1 MVQKKFMSQVGGMFD
16 RYSGKD
22 ELNQEIETLQSR
34 ILEMEIDLR
43 RLEKCERKLK
53 VAVNDRQV
61 AEEKLKAARKK
72 IETFEHEL
80 EKRRETE
87 EDEGVSISRM
97 EIINSHRMQ
106 DIFAELAALAGE
118 KDQFITIL
126 MPPEMNLE
134 SFPQYRD
141 IELLIDTETL
151 NIISKIKTETG
162 LILFYDRPG
171 MIREVFLP
179 PVPVKEPEFIVAEK
193 FSVVEAGLAG
203 ENLQILVVAAHAG
216 ESLLLVASADEEEES
231 RLVRSSVKSKHGKGG
246 FSQRRFERLRD
257 EDIVHHAEKVRQ
269 SLIEITGQSENP
281 DYIILCGDLLLA
293 EEIVKGVDLP
303 VNPIIR
309 KIDAKIDPK
318 DPGKLLKELLAYRRY
333 RL

>member
-1 MVQKKFMSQVGGMFD
+1 MVQKKLMSQVGGMFD

-22 ELNQEIETLQSR
+22 ELNQEIEVLQSR
-34 ILEMEIDLR
+34 VLEMEIDLR
-43 RLEKCERKLK
+43 RLEKYERKLK
-53 VAVNDRQV
+53 VAVSDRQI

-72 IETFEHEL
+72 IETLEHEL
-80 EKRRETE
+80 EKKLETE
-87 EDEGVSISRM
+87 DEEISIAQM
-97 EIINSHRMQ
+97 EIISSQRMQ
-106 DIFAELAALAGE
+106 NIFGELAGFAGE
-118 KDQFITIL
+118 KEQYITLIV
-126 MPPEMNLE
+126 PPEMNVE

-141 IELLIDTETL
+141 VELLIDSETL
-151 NIISKIKTETG
+151 NTISKIKTETG

-171 MIREVFLP
+171 IIREIFLP
-179 PVPVKEPEFIVAEK
+179 PTPVEKTKLVVAEK
-193 FSVVEAGLAG
+193 FSTEEAGIR
-203 ENLQILVVAAHAG
+203 EDELQILVIAAHAG

-231 RLVRSSVKSKHGKGG
+231 KLIRSSVKSKHGKGG

-257 EDIVHHAEKVRQ
+257 EDIVHHAEKVRET
-269 SLIEITGQSENP
+269 LIEIIGQMEKP

-303 VNPIIR
+303 VNPISR

-318 DPGKLLKELLAYRRY
+318 DPGKLMKEILSYRRY